1 MDQNELISKSIN
13 NIRFPMIL
21 GVVFIHCGI
30 ACDDALCNS
39 VQHLFSDLLPAAC
52 VPIFFLM
59 SGFLFFWRVEE
70 WNKDVFASKFMKR
83 FRSLVIPYLFW
94 ITITIALFAGM
105 HLFLPSLI
113 NPDFENVPK
122 WGIKQYLAAYW
133 NGSGGFPISYPLWFL
148 RNLIVMVYLTPLFY
162 LIIYKMG
169 VMRWL
174 WLMATAVWYY
184 TNSSG
189 TSMGLFYFYSGIL
202 LAYSIDKNL
211 IGGGNSMKIISAV
224 SLVAFASLI
233 VLLMVRD
240 DLPSVTND
248 VLRLSGTIGMIGM
261 FIHLTNKGMCI
272 TKVLGESSFFIYLY
286 HALPLMVLSRV
297 LVKVFHPVSTMSWI
311 ALYYV
316 NYLLIILIGISLYMI
331 LKRFLPRFTA
341 FICGG
346 R

>member
-1 MDQNELISKSIN
+1 MDQNELISKTIN
-13 NIRFPMIL
+13 NIRFPMMM

-30 ACDDALCNS
+30 ACDDAICNG

-59 SGFLFFWRVEE
+59 SGFLFFWRVED
-70 WNKDVFASKFMKR
+70 WNKDVFASKFKKR
-83 FRSLVIPYLFW
+83 FRSLVFPYLFW
-94 ITITIALFAGM
+94 ITLTIALFAGM
-105 HLFLPSLI
+105 HLFLPSII
-113 NPDFENVPK
+113 NPDFENVPQ
-122 WGIKQYLAAYW
+122 WGIKQYLVAYW
-133 NGSGGFPISYPLWFL
+133 DGSGGFPISYPLWFL
-148 RNLIVMVYLTPLFY
+148 RNLIVMVWLTPLFF
-162 LIIYKMG
+162 LIIYKLE
-169 VMRWL
+169 VMRWIGL
-174 WLMATAVWYY
+174 LAVVTWHF
-184 TNSSG
+184 TSSSG
-189 TSMGLFYFYSGIL
+189 AAMGTLYFYSGVL
-202 LAYSIDKNL
+202 LAYLTDKNL
-211 IGGGNSMKIISAV
+211 IGGGNSIRIISAV

-248 VLRLSGTIGMIGM
+248 VLRLSGTIGILGM
-261 FIHLTNKGMCI
+261 FMRLTKKGMFLPKI
-272 TKVLGESSFFIYLY
+272 LSESSFFIYLY

-297 LVKVFHPVSTMSWI
+297 LVKVFHPASTMSWI
-311 ALYYV
+311 ALYFV

>member
-1 MDQNELISKSIN
+1 M
-13 NIRFPMIL
+13 ML

-59 SGFLFFWRVEE
+59 SGFLFFWRVPE
-70 WNKDVFASKFMKR
+70 WSKVVFVSKFKKR
-83 FRSLVIPYLFW
+83 FRSLVVPYLFW
-94 ITITIALFAGM
+94 ITLTIALFAGM
-105 HLFLPSLI
+105 HLFLPSMI
-113 NPDFENVPK
+113 NPDFENVPQ
-122 WGIKQYLAAYW
+122 WGMAQYLAAYW
-133 NGSGGFPISYPLWFL
+133 DGSGGFPISYPLWFL
-148 RNLIVMVYLTPLFY
+148 RNLIVMVYLAPLFY

-174 WLMATAVWYY
+174 GLMATAVWYF

-211 IGGGNSMKIISAV
+211 IGGGSSMRIISAV

-240 DLPSVTND
+240 DLPSVMND
-248 VLRLSGTIGMIGM
+248 VLRLTGTIGMIGLFM
-261 FIHLTNKGMCI
+261 NFTEKGMNLP
-272 TKVLGESSFFIYLY
+272 KKLGESSFFIYLY

-297 LVKVFHPVSTMSWI
+297 LVKVLHPASAMSWI
-311 ALYYV
+311 ALYFV
-316 NYLLIILIGISLYMI
+316 NYFLIILIGISLYII
-331 LKRFLPRFTA
+331 LKRILPRFTA